1 MVDSSGVGGRV
12 EGRAAGVA
20 ATVARFRECFLEKIA
35 AGEFDLP
42 MLPEVASM
50 VMAATQDENCDAKRL
65 SKLIHRDASLAG
77 NVLKLANS
85 PLYAPASPIVS
96 LQQAVSRL
104 GMKRIR
110 EIALVAACQA
120 RLFKAP
126 GHEGRL
132 HDLFRHSIAAAF
144 FAQELAR
151 MRRWNVEEAFL
162 CGLLHDS
169 GKPVLLQ
176 LLVDVQKELD
186 VAVEEGVVDD
196 ILQEM
201 HGAVGSRLVESWKLP
216 ARLAETIACHHAPHD
231 AEAAGP
237 TAMMTNVAD
246 DLAHFALGTRSVTE
260 EQLRSHPMLAPLN
273 LYRDELDTLIA
284 LKETVKATADA
295 IA

>member
-1 MVDSSGVGGRV
+1 MVDTFRL
-12 EGRAAGVA
+12 AGAA
-20 ATVARFRECFLEKIA
+20 ATVARFRERFLEKIA
-35 AGEFDLP
+35 AGDFDLP
-42 MLPEVASM
+42 MLPEVATL
-50 VMAATQDENCDAKRL
+50 VMSATQDENCDSKRL

-120 RLFKAP
+120 RVFKVP
-126 GHEGRL
+126 GHDRRL
-132 HDLFRHSIAAAF
+132 RELFRHSIAAAA
-144 FAQELAR
+144 FAQEIAR

-162 CGLLHDS
+162 CGLLHDA

-186 VAVEEGVVDD
+186 LAAEEEAIDD

-231 AEAAGP
+231 AESAGQ

-246 DLAHFALGTRSVTE
+246 DLAHFALGTRPVTR
-260 EQLRSHPMLAPLN
+260 EQLHAHPMLAPLN
-273 LYRDELDTLIA
+273 LYRDELETLIA
-284 LKETVKATADA
+284 LEGQVRATADA